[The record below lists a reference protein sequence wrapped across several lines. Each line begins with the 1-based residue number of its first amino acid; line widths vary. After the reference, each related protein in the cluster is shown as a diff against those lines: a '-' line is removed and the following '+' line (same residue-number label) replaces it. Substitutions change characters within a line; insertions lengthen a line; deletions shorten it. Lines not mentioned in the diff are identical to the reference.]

1 MKYKILSILLLFGLV
16 IYSQAEGEDDDDDK
30 SKIIPD
36 YSEAYTVS
44 NLVIN
49 SFDSDFG
56 VTYYGKDKI
65 LFSSSRKDDDNSS
78 KKWKGNGQ
86 RFLNFYVGDLNKEG
100 GTEIVT
106 SYSSLKGEGNTRFH
120 ESNAT
125 FNKEHTKVYFTRNNY
140 YDDKRALSKNR
151 QMKLSIYI
159 ADVDSEGNWYNIVP
173 FPYNSKEYNNGHPTL
188 SLDGKTMYFTSD
200 MPGSIGKTDIFK
212 VEIKETGT
220 FTLPVN
226 LGGNV
231 NTPGRE
237 MFPFIAA
244 DGTLYFSS
252 DHHKGVGKLDI
263 FKTDS
268 DELELAAIQNIG
280 KPFNSRRDDF
290 AFVLNNNMREGFFS
304 SNRPKGRGDD
314 DIYYFVSNKKQE
326 IVKEEVKQDVV
337 CKNTIKGVI
346 TDAADGAILVGSVVV
361 ISDMKGNTLYKAKV
375 DTDGFFSY
383 EADCDMKYTVLAS
396 KTLYMDN
403 AKIVETSNIV
413 GQNVTVNLGLTSEV
427 IKRDG
432 KIIIDIESIYFDY
445 DSDKI
450 TKRASTELD
459 KVIAFMYKYPKV
471 IVEGGS
477 HTDARGSAAYN
488 MKLSQRRA
496 RSTVRY
502 IIKNGAFDES
512 RIFATGYGET
522 QPVNRCKDGV
532 IPRCSETEHALNR
545 RTEFVVINPDALEE

>member
-1 MKYKILSILLLFGLV
+1 MSSLSFF
-16 IYSQAEGEDDDDDK
+16 SQEERDDDDK
-30 SKIIPD
+30 TKSIPD
-36 YSEAYTVS
+36 YSDVYTVS

-49 SFDSDFG
+49 SYDSDFG
-56 VTYYGKDKI
+56 VTYYGSDQVV
-65 LFSSSRKDDDNSS
+65 FSSTRKDDENSS
-78 KKWKGNGQ
+78 KKWQGNGQ
-86 RFLNFYVGDLNKEG
+86 RFLNFYIGDLNKEG
-100 GTEIVT
+100 GSEIVT

-125 FNKEHTKVYFTRNNY
+125 FNKSGTKVYFTRNNY
-140 YDDKRALSKNR
+140 YEDKKSISKTR
-151 QMKLSIYI
+151 IMKISIYI
-159 ADVDSEGNWYNIVP
+159 ADVSKDGSWHNIVP

-200 MPGSIGKTDIFK
+200 MPGSVGKTDIFK
-212 VEIKETGT
+212 VSIKETGT
-220 FTLPVN
+220 FTLPEN

-252 DHHKGVGKLDI
+252 DYHKGNGRLDI

-280 KPFNSRRDDF
+280 LPFNSRQDDF
-290 AFVLNNNMREGFFS
+290 AFTLSSNLREGFFS
-304 SNRPKGRGDD
+304 SNRPGGRGDD
-314 DIYYFVSNKKQE
+314 DIYYFVSNKKEELTQQE
-326 IVKEEVKQDVV
+326 VV
-337 CKNTIKGVI
+337 QQNSNCKNIIKGVI
-346 TDAADGAILVGSVVV
+346 TDAADGALLPGSIVE
-361 ISDMKGNTLYKAKV
+361 IADMRGNTLYKVKV
-375 DTDGFFSY
+375 DTDGLYSF
-383 EADCDMKYTVLAS
+383 EAECDAKYTIRAT
-396 KTLYMDN
+396 KTLYID
-403 AKIVETSNIV
+403 AGRVVETSRVV
-413 GQNVTVNLGLTSEV
+413 GQEITVNLGLTSEV

-459 KVIAFMYKYPKV
+459 KVISFMYKYPKV
-471 IVEGGS
+471 IIEGGS
-477 HTDARGSAAYN
+477 HTDARGGAAYN

-496 RSTVRY
+496 KSTVMY
-502 IIKNGAFDES
+502 IKNNGNYDTS

-522 QPVNRCKDGV
+522 TPVNRCKDGV
-532 IPRCSETEHALNR
+532 VPRCSEKEHALNR
-545 RTEFVVINPDALEE
+545 RTEFVIVNPESLEE